1 MRKKRSRRRRPPK
14 RGLIRKLK
22 RGVVGLVFLSALLA
36 VGSVIGLNLAVA
48 FFGQTLV
55 NPFSL
60 RHIDSKR
67 DALKLY
73 ASHRV
78 RCLFTGHG
86 DIEALVAQIAREH
99 HLDEHLLAA
108 LVEVES
114 GSRAHRISAAGAMG
128 PAQLIPTTRLMLK
141 VDDPFDP
148 REGIEGG
155 ARYLKG
161 MLKRFDGNERLALAG
176 YNAGPGSVRGGL
188 VPRNGET
195 EYYVERVMASASR
208 RRARADAR

>member
-1 MRKKRSRRRRPPK
+1 MKRRRAKRRPPR
-14 RGLIRKLK
+14 RGFWRSLK
-22 RGVVGLVFLSALLA
+22 RRTTQLLVLSLLVV
-36 VGSVIGLNLAVA
+36 VGSVIGLNLSVA

-60 RHIDSKR
+60 RHIEAKR
-67 DALKLY
+67 DALSLY
-73 ASHRV
+73 ASHRI

-86 DIEALVAQIAREH
+86 DIDALVAEIAEKH
-99 HLDEHLLAA
+99 HIDEHLLAA

-114 GSRAHRISAAGAMG
+114 GARPHRISAAGAMG

-141 VDDPFDP
+141 VDDPYDP

-155 ARYLKG
+155 ARYLKSL
-161 MLKRFDGNERLALAG
+161 LKRFDGNERLALAG

-188 VPRNGET
+188 IPRNGET
-195 EYYVERVMASASR
+195 EFYVERVMTSVAR